1 MYFYYFIYCCCCYYY
16 CCCCNIIIVVIS
28 SILFVYPVSF
38 SFDFVFFTSTSF
50 DVDENGMQHILLCR
64 VIMGNM
70 EVIHPESKQFH
81 PSNENYDSGVDDLQN
96 PKHYVIWDTDM
107 NTRIYPEYVVSFKV
121 SSKVKGNS
129 YSAPVLIFPLPL
141 PL

>member
-1 MYFYYFIYCCCCYYY
+1 MFILT
-16 CCCCNIIIVVIS
+16 VFLLT
-28 SILFVYPVSF
+28 LFS
-38 SFDFVFFTSTSF
+38 FTSTYF
-50 DVDENGMQHILLCR
+50 DVDENGTQHMLLCR

-70 EVIHPESKQFH
+70 EVINPESKQFH

-107 NTRIYPEYVVSFKV
+107 NSRIYPEYVVSFKV

-129 YSAPVLIFPLPL
+129 YSALVLILLLLLPL
-141 PL
+141 SL